1 MRNVLLIWLIV
12 GFLIN
17 AVGNTWAQDDP
28 PPVYLR
34 NAESFLIYS
43 EHVEANYQ
51 ISVALPFGY
60 ADSDETYAVLYLLD
74 PHFFMGT
81 VTEQTRLL
89 RASTELPPLIVVG
102 IGYPP
107 DSEQSI
113 AELRGRDYIPAVNFS
128 NPGSEQATAFLNFII
143 DELIPHIDTTYRTNP
158 NDRAISG
165 YSFGGIFTLF
175 ALAKTSDTFQR
186 YLVISPNLPWSPA
199 ELQAWQ
205 TQIIPPNRELEAQVF
220 ISVGE
225 LEGSTPTLQNFDAL
239 LADYSNLEVTTI
251 EIRSATH
258 YSAYGMALVWGLK
271 TIYCDGDIRYT
282 CGDN

>member
-1 MRNVLLIWLIV
+1 MLRKFILILIVLAFLVISLGNVL
-12 GFLIN
+12 
-17 AVGNTWAQDDP
+17 AQDGSQ
-28 PPVYLR
+28 PVYLR
-34 NAESFLIYS
+34 NTETFLLHS
-43 EHVEANYQ
+43 EYVDADYQ

-60 ADSDETYAVLYLLD
+60 ADSGENYAVLYLLD

-89 RASTELPPLIVVG
+89 RASTELPPLIIVG
-102 IGYPP
+102 IGYPA

-128 NPGSEQATAFLNFII
+128 NPGSEQATAFLNFITE
-143 DELIPHIDTTYRTNP
+143 ELIPQIDTQYRTNP

-175 ALAKTSDTFQR
+175 AFAKASDTFQR
-186 YLVISPNLPWSPA
+186 YLVISPNLPWTLA
-199 ELQAWQ
+199 ELQTWQ
-205 TQIIPPNRELEAQVF
+205 AQLTPQNRELDAQIF

-225 LEGSTPTLQNFDAL
+225 LEGSTPTLQKYEDL
-239 LADYSNLEVTTI
+239 LDDYPNLEVTTI

-271 TIYCDGDIRYT
+271 TVYCNGDMRYT
-282 CGDN
+282 CN